1 MTENEVAKKNLET
14 LERFYRIAKSGSAL
28 HEVLSVYVTL
38 EDLVEAIQALEE
50 IQQYKAIGL
59 TPSMVEDL
67 IKSCK
72 KHEKN
77 ALENAHIVD
86 DYREIGTVEEFKALK
101 EKNEPKKPLHN
112 GANWY
117 RCPNGCEVRKK
128 AFEKD
133 WYCPKCGQAID
144 WQ

>member
-1 MTENEVAKKNLET
+1 MTENEKEIDVAIEHLKARNMS
-14 LERFYRIAKSGSAL
+14 AK
-28 HEVLSVYVTL
+28 HI
-38 EDLVEAIQALEE
+38 DMAIQALEE
-50 IQQYKAIGL
+50 IQQYRTIGL
-59 TPSMVEDL
+59 TPSMVKDL

-101 EKNEPKKPLHN
+101 EKNVAKKAIAVDSGVYDYP
-112 GANWY
+112 Y
-117 RCPNGCEVRKK
+117 DYECPNCRENVD
-128 AFEKD
+128 ELD
-133 WYCPKCGQAID
+133 HHCNCGQALD